1 MIRLMRSS
9 SAPGLQRLVT
19 LSAMALLGVTLLAS
33 PSSAGGLYVN
43 ELATKA
49 QGAAGAGGT
58 AWADDA
64 SIQLLN
70 PAGMTEL
77 EDHEL
82 AMGFQAI
89 FGRVEFD
96 SSSNSPGTG
105 GDGGNQVSLAPV
117 ASASYVHRL
126 TDRLRLGL
134 GFYSISGSILD
145 PNDGWQGRFEVTEIS
160 LVTISVSP
168 TLAFRVN
175 DWLSIGGGPIVTY
188 GKLEWDLKVNV
199 GNEPKV
205 KVDVDDI
212 RAAVRGGIF
221 LKPHED
227 LDVGVYYQSETELQL
242 DGDVD
247 IPAPAI
253 GSVGLGLD
261 LDLAQLVRVGFNW
274 RATDRLSLLG
284 TFGWEDWSTLDTVPV
299 STARGSLSAPLGF
312 KDTYKVL
319 AGVHYRL
326 RDDWLLQTGFGW
338 DSSPLDGSDRTT
350 ALPIDQQLRFAFGA
364 VHDLT
369 DDIDLG
375 LNFVYVNLG
384 DGRVRQPTVRGK
396 YETNHIFV
404 LGATLS
410 FRKLKWSG
418 MGTFD

>member
-1 MIRLMRSS
+1 
-9 SAPGLQRLVT
+9 
-19 LSAMALLGVTLLAS
+19 MALLGAAFLAS

-43 ELATKA
+43 EFATKA
-49 QGAAGAGGT
+49 QGAAGAGGI
-58 AWADDA
+58 AWASDA
-64 SIQLLN
+64 SITLLN

-77 EDHEL
+77 DDHEAAIGL
-82 AMGFQAI
+82 QAI

-96 SSSNSPGTG
+96 ASSNSPGDG
-105 GDGGNQVSLAPV
+105 GDGGNQAGLAPV

-126 TDRLRLGL
+126 TDRLRFGM
-134 GFYSISGSILD
+134 GFFSISGSILD

-160 LVTISVSP
+160 LLTMSVSP
-168 TLAFRVN
+168 TLAYRVN
-175 DWLSIGGGPIVTY
+175 DWLSVGGGPIITY
-188 GKLEWDLKVNV
+188 GRLEWDLKVPV
-199 GNEPKV
+199 PGEPKA
-205 KVDVDDI
+205 KIDVDDV
-212 RAAVRGGIF
+212 RAAARAGIF

-284 TFGWEDWSTLDTVPV
+284 TFGWEDWSTLDTIPV

-350 ALPIDQQLRFAFGA
+350 ALPIDQQFRFALGA
-364 VHDLT
+364 IHDLT
-369 DDIDLG
+369 DTIDLG
-375 LNFVYVNLG
+375 LNFVYANLG
-384 DGRVRQPTVRGK
+384 ESRVRQPTVRGK
-396 YETNHIFV
+396 YETNHVFV

-410 FRKLKWSG
+410 FGKLPWSG
-418 MGTFD
+418 MGSFD